1 MQMQGEYRVLV
12 VDDEAGTRES
22 LSKVLAKEGYDVA
35 AASDGREALNVVEKG
50 GINVVLADVK
60 MPRMDGVELLRA
72 VKRYSPDIEVI
83 LITGYGTVET
93 AVEAMREGAYDF
105 VLKPFRR
112 VVITKAVSKAIEN
125 QILVIENRAL
135 RDQLHAFQEGKRL
148 IGSGPAMARVVEI
161 VEQVAPSAATVLML
175 GESGT
180 GKEVVANAIHQLSPR
195 RDRRFIKVSCAAL
208 PETLLEAELFGH
220 ERGAFTGAVARREGR
235 FEAADGGTLF
245 LDEIGEM
252 SLATQVK
259 LLRVLQE
266 GEFERLGSTRTL
278 KADVRLIAATNED
291 LLEAI
296 GHGSFRADVYYR
308 LNVITITVP
317 PLRERKEDIP
327 LFVDHFI
334 HIYSKKNDKKIEG
347 ISAEAMSMLTHYDW
361 PGNVRELENAIE
373 RAVVLTRR
381 KFIGPQDLPVDIR
394 HPGDVTVAE
403 EIAPAETET
412 GQVVRIPIGVP
423 LRVIEMH
430 VIDETLRATDY
441 NRNRAAEILGLS
453 ARTIYRRLK
462 SKEKSPVVGKMLLG
476 RQDLPRDITSRD
488 GGGDRMLH
496 IPIGMPLREVEKR
509 VIDETLRATNGN
521 RNRAAEILGLSARTI
536 YRRVKETEKDGGDS
550 RGMSGTVPKGEDY

>member
-296 GHGSFRADVYYR
+296 GHGSFIADLYYR

-462 SKEKSPVVGKMLLG
+462 SKEESPVVGKMLLG